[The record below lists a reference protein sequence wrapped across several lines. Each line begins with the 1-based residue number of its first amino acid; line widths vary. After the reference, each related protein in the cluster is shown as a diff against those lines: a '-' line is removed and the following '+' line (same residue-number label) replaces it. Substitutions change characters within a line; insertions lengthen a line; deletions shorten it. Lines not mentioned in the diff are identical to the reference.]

1 MNATN
6 IRLVLAQV
14 ARQAG
19 FEPMTLPPEL
29 RPGTWLSGQGDLETM
44 LAGVL
49 TEYDLQIWNGGPL
62 PNGLPAPADAVPG
75 AAYWIATP
83 AGAAIFQWGT
93 SPYAPDTP
101 GLSPGQLTSENVGA
115 AMQAH
120 ARALA
125 EAELVNRLSQAYLEA
140 LAEAL
145 L

>member
-1 MNATN
+1 MQAEAK
-6 IRLVLAQV
+6 IALAQA

-19 FEPMTLPPEL
+19 FEPTTLQLEL
-29 RPGTWLSGQGDLETM
+29 RPGAWLSRQGDLETM

-49 TEYDLQIWNGGPL
+49 AEYDLQIWNGGPL

-83 AGAAIFQWGT
+83 GGVAIFQWGT
-93 SPYAPDTP
+93 SPYVPNTP
-101 GLSPGQLTSENVGA
+101 GLSPGQLSPENVEA

-125 EAELVNRLSQAYLEA
+125 EAELINRLSRAYLEA